1 MENITIGQI
10 GSTIGK
16 LTIIVGFFIAIFK
29 WYKSNFMD
37 KFNNIEGRLQAWE
50 DTTRNQGKE
59 MQESKSER
67 LILLKGQLAC
77 LEALQQNGVS
87 EPVMQAINEIKT
99 YLINK
104 SHE

>member
-1 MENITIGQI
+1 MNNITVGQI
-10 GSTIGK
+10 VGAMGK

-29 WYKSNFMD
+29 WYKLNFMD
-37 KFNNIEGRLQAWE
+37 KFNTIESRLQALE